1 MTNIL
6 KDTPKDTKNP
16 PLREVIDHKS
26 EKNPD
31 DAAGLNIEAKFR
43 IFEPISNKTIVE
55 GRG

>member
-6 KDTPKDTKNP
+6 NNTPKDTQNT
-16 PLREVIDHKS
+16 PLREVIEHKS
-26 EKNPD
+26 EKTPD